1 MKLLKS
7 DISLNQNILKYL
19 DAGFGTPSIMKNC
32 LYQGRSQDFSKGR
45 SQRLLTRLSCR
56 IIAA

>member
-19 DAGFGTPSIMKNC
+19 DAGFGTPSIMNNYP
-32 LYQGRSQDFSKGR
+32 YQGRSQDFSKGR

>member
-19 DAGFGTPSIMKNC
+19 DAGFGTPSIMNNC
-32 LYQGRSQDFSKGR
+32 LYQYR
-45 SQRLLTRLSCR
+45 
-56 IIAA
+56 

>member
-19 DAGFGTPSIMKNC
+19 DAGFGTPSIMNNC

-45 SQRLLTRLSCR
+45 LQRLLTRLSCR